1 MVLSKVNKEI
11 SYTEL
16 KTIDENDKGRDVTM
30 YQINLFKIPVVIALG
45 EIKFTFVKQGVLFA
59 PVYLVVDES
68 NKIYQVGVYEFPAEQ
83 LENLK
88 DSEGDLDISLIE
100 GPLLYSFI
108 NRLYIKKCMNNE
120 TLVPDYDSGDDE
132 KEHIPGEDDPEEDE
146 ELEDFNISTNLNI
159 KNI

>member
-146 ELEDFNISTNLNI
+146 ELEDLSDDEDEDTGD
-159 KNI
+159 

>member
-88 DSEGDLDISLIE
+88 DSDGDLDISLIE

-132 KEHIPGEDDPEEDE
+132 KEHTPEEDDPEDE
-146 ELEDFNISTNLNI
+146 ELEDLSDDDDDDEATGD
-159 KNI
+159 